1 MHKGIPEVDSTIPS
15 IEGNFSSTQWKEI
28 DKENALISTTGSKG
42 LHEAFCEHEERL
54 LSKLNATSSVCPS
67 ISNPL
72 FPSMKSNSC
81 KMNHWINLGRKSFSR
96 YAPG

>member
-1 MHKGIPEVDSTIPS
+1 MHKIIPEMDNSIPS

-54 LSKLNATSSVCPS
+54 LSKLNATSNVRPS
-67 ISNPL
+67 KSNTL
-72 FPSMKSNSC
+72 SPSMKINSF
-81 KMNHWINLGRKSFSR
+81 KMNHWINLGRKSSFR